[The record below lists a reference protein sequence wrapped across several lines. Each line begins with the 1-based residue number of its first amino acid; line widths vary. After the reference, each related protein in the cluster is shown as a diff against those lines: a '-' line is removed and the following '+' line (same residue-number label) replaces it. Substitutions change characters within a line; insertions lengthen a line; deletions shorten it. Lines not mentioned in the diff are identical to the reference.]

1 MNKSVLIIILCF
13 LSLFVK
19 GQNNLSIL
27 YAPTD
32 ARMGL
37 RYDHQGKIGY
47 YASAS
52 YGNYHFDEFYVE
64 DHVKYSAGVSLYRWD
79 RPGSYTFLSFGLA
92 YHQYGKYNIT
102 ETKALNPFSFD
113 IGAGAL
119 INKFIIG
126 FAFDPNKLE
135 GEIFTG
141 FKF

>member
-1 MNKSVLIIILCF
+1 MNKLLLIIILCF
-13 LSLFVK
+13 SSLFVR
-19 GQNNLSIL
+19 GQTLSIL

-32 ARMGL
+32 ARMGV
-37 RYDHQGKIGY
+37 RYDKQAKIGY

-52 YGNYHFDEFYVE
+52 YGNYRYDEFYVE
-64 DHVKYSAGVSLYRWD
+64 DHQKYSAGVSLYRGD
-79 RPGSYTFLSFGLA
+79 RPGNYTFLSFGLS
-92 YHQYGKYNIT
+92 YHDYGRYNIT
-102 ETKALNPFSFD
+102 ETKALKPVSFD

-119 INKFIIG
+119 IGKFIIG